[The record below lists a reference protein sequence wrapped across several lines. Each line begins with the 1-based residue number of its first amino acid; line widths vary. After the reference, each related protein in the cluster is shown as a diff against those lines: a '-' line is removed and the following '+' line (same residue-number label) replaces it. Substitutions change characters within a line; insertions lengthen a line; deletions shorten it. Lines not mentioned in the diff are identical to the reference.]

1 MKVFYNLFC
10 ALLIVCL
17 LGIVSCKKEDKFTI
31 KGKVAGAEGKVLY
44 FEHNGVNGVEFID
57 SVVLNNK
64 GSFEFKGQRPD
75 APDFYRLRYKDQLI
89 NLAVDSIE
97 TIDVTADAGAF
108 PTLYDVKGSDDS
120 KKMRE
125 LALAQLDANQLI
137 NRLINEY
144 EHKLISDSAYLEGV
158 DKAVADYKAVASKY
172 IYSNPRSAAA
182 YFALFQQVNNLLLLD
197 PYDKTDSKAY
207 GAVATSWNMFYPN
220 SARTKQL
227 VDLAMSSI
235 KTLRAQ
241 RNTAKQEMAAEEV
254 SYFDIELPNNKG
266 EIVQLTDIAKGKT
279 VLVNFTAYQ
288 AEWSPAQNMML
299 ADLYKKYKDK
309 GFEIYQVSL
318 DSDAHFW
325 KNVSA
330 NLPWITVIDP
340 RSVYSQTAAL
350 YNVRQL
356 PAMFIIDKKG
366 NLVKRVENFNKLEDD
381 IKSYI

>member
-1 MKVFYNLFC
+1 M
-10 ALLIVCL
+10 
-17 LGIVSCKKEDKFTI
+17 
-31 KGKVAGAEGKVLY
+31 
-44 FEHNGVNGVEFID
+44 
-57 SVVLNNK
+57 
-64 GSFEFKGQRPD
+64 
-75 APDFYRLRYKDQLI
+75 
-89 NLAVDSIE
+89 
-97 TIDVTADAGAF
+97 
-108 PTLYDVKGSDDS
+108 
-120 KKMRE
+120 
-125 LALAQLDANQLI
+125 
-137 NRLINEY
+137 
-144 EHKLISDSAYLEGV
+144 
-158 DKAVADYKAVASKY
+158 
-172 IYSNPRSAAA
+172 
-182 YFALFQQVNNLLLLD
+182 LLLD

-207 GAVATSWNMFYPN
+207 GAVATSWNTFYPN
-220 SARTKQL
+220 SSRTKQL